1 MTDKKNDVKIKSLQ
15 QQITSLTG
23 SETFCVLPWIH
34 FATRPNGDMRLCCS
48 ANASGAGY
56 DHQVGLVKNE
66 TGVPANFGKETPM
79 SAWNNTYMKSVRTT
93 MLDNSIPNS
102 CNKCFEEEDKGIVS
116 KRLWESTTWI
126 ADGLDVP
133 ELLSETKP
141 DGTVPEKLIYLDLR
155 LGHTCNLK
163 CVMCSPHDSSKWVQ
177 DHKKMYPLF
186 KHESLKNQMS
196 WDRDS
201 FNNTWYENPIFWDQ
215 LYEQIPN
222 LRQVYF
228 AGGEPLMIKE
238 HKIFLKEIIKQG
250 YANKILI
257 RYNSNGL
264 LLDEETIELWKEF
277 KKVKF
282 AVSIDDIGDRN
293 HYIRYPTDWN
303 TLEKNMHILDNTP
316 NNIHVSI
323 ATAIQILNIKTLP
336 ELAKWKITQNFKK
349 INFENVYGD
358 IEAGGGI
365 INMHL
370 LYIPT
375 YLSIRCLPENDKAE
389 VRKIFAEFANWLY
402 NTYRQDENFWKI
414 NPYGWNRWQAVLDFM
429 DSKDQS
435 HELSAFKEYIHN
447 LDAIRKL
454 KFKDTFPLLSH
465 LV

>member
-1 MTDKKNDVKIKSLQ
+1 
-15 QQITSLTG
+15 
-23 SETFCVLPWIH
+23 
-34 FATRPNGDMRLCCS
+34 
-48 ANASGAGY
+48 
-56 DHQVGLVKNE
+56 
-66 TGVPANFGKETPM
+66 
-79 SAWNNTYMKSVRTT
+79 
-93 MLDNSIPNS
+93 
-102 CNKCFEEEDKGIVS
+102 
-116 KRLWESTTWI
+116 
-126 ADGLDVP
+126 
-133 ELLSETKP
+133 
-141 DGTVPEKLIYLDLR
+141 
-155 LGHTCNLK
+155 
-163 CVMCSPHDSSKWVQ
+163 MCSPHDSSKWVQ

-196 WDRDS
+196 WDVDS

-402 NTYRQDENFWKI
+402 NNYRQDENFWKI